1 MTRNRQL
8 TMVMTEDEFKA
19 LTDLVAEVNYTEK
32 PSVLWNKASLIRRL
46 IDEEIT
52 RREEAT
58 RS

>member
-19 LTDLVAEVNYTEK
+19 LTDLVADVNYEEK

-52 RREEAT
+52 RREDAT
-58 RS
+58 RN